1 MSRRLVLCQ
10 TFVYTPSA
18 IRSPGPAMAMRATT
32 LLDSST
38 SPTPHARNLHH
49 YFYEYLIRLARW
61 RVTHAHQHH
70 HGSRIRVVICEEEK
84 GTAEERVW

>member
-1 MSRRLVLCQ
+1 MSEIRLAHPPQ
-10 TFVYTPSA
+10 FP
-18 IRSPGPAMAMRATT
+18 SPGPATAMLATT

-49 YFYEYLIRLARW
+49 YLYEYLIRLARW

-70 HGSRIRVVICEEEK
+70 HGSRSRVIIWEEEN
-84 GTAEERVW
+84 GTAEERVLLW